1 MMASLRSLLV
11 GYFIGLANIIPGVS
25 GGTFL
30 LIFGIYERVIGA
42 INRISGSLREL
53 LTALAG
59 AIGSPGNRERRQRAA
74 ELLRRSDIPF
84 LVMLVAGALI
94 AIVTLSALMKYLLN
108 THFAYTYAFFFGL
121 ILVSIVI
128 PLRLIRVRSPHLA
141 LFLVLGVALT
151 VFVSASVNPADK
163 ARIKSEHYRVRY
175 EAASAEPESRRVSA
189 EPAGVFSYTGR
200 YTAGEYMVAAL
211 AGAIAISAMVL
222 PGISGSLVLILLGQ
236 YYEIISA
243 ISALRAP
250 TIDIVLLL
258 AAFGIGMAAGLPLF
272 ARLVGFVLQR
282 FHDQTMAFLTGLM
295 VGSLYA
301 LWPFKRTEVLDLYA
315 RVGERITLVR
325 DTLVHTNRNALPGGL
340 TEALLAALFC
350 LAGIGCMAFFVRRE
364 IEAGEKAS
372 S

>member
-1 MMASLRSLLV
+1 
-11 GYFIGLANIIPGVS
+11 
-25 GGTFL
+25 
-30 LIFGIYERVIGA
+30 
-42 INRISGSLREL
+42 
-53 LTALAG
+53 
-59 AIGSPGNRERRQRAA
+59 
-74 ELLRRSDIPF
+74 
-84 LVMLVAGALI
+84 
-94 AIVTLSALMKYLLN
+94 
-108 THFAYTYAFFFGL
+108 
-121 ILVSIVI
+121 
-128 PLRLIRVRSPHLA
+128 
-141 LFLVLGVALT
+141 
-151 VFVSASVNPADK
+151 
-163 ARIKSEHYRVRY
+163 
-175 EAASAEPESRRVSA
+175 
-189 EPAGVFSYTGR
+189 
-200 YTAGEYMVAAL
+200 MVAAL